1 MAEAAQVDPT
11 FPQRV
16 DEHIALCNVQMKTNT
31 RGAVATSTAYAAA
44 RFAVWSVAVGTAGA
58 GEFRQMR
65 QQTIDNFVEGFR
77 AMLSDEFD
85 QYAANYDAYQP
96 ARPGPIS
103 R

>member
-1 MAEAAQVDPT
+1 MAEASQIDPT

-16 DEHIALCNVQMKTNT
+16 DEHIALCNSQMKTIG

-44 RFAVWSVAVGTAGA
+44 RFAIWSVAVGTHGA

-65 QQTIDNFVEGFR
+65 QQTIDSFVDGFR

-96 ARPGPIS
+96 AKPGVIT